1 MHVQVME
8 ARNLNLPGGNAGPFA
23 AIDASALVSLE
34 TEAGVVTVR
43 TPAERQHLKQPK
55 WQHDLSFP
63 DAALSHSLTFAVC
76 CHRRLSS
83 SVIIGLVRAPSAG
96 RQPCINSFH
105 MWHPCRCH
113 VRLLGTVL

>member
-8 ARNLNLPGGNAGPFA
+8 ARNLSLPGSNVGPFG
-23 AIDASALVSLE
+23 AIDASAAVSLE
-34 TEAGVVTVR
+34 TEAGVVTAR
-43 TPAERQHLKQPK
+43 TPAERRHLTQPK

-83 SVIIGLVRAPSAG
+83 SVIIAQV
-96 RQPCINSFH
+96 
-105 MWHPCRCH
+105 
-113 VRLLGTVL
+113 